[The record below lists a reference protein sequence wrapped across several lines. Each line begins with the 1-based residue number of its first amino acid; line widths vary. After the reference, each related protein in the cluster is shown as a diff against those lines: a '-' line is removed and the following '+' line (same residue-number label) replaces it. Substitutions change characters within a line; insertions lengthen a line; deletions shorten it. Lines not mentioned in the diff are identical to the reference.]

1 MLLLS
6 SYSENDNIINFTA
19 FNNFF
24 RQLWPDLFI
33 FISFVH
39 FSSRKFASRIG
50 ASFSIL
56 MISIYVLNYLLCT
69 FKDMNPDM
77 PRLLRGAELGD
88 VSLLRRM
95 PNVEVL
101 ALRIFSCVV
110 GTFTNIQVHM
120 RMTPRPGTTICGS
133 HKELFR
139 AGIQPATRCTAASCP
154 ATAPTV
160 HINKIRTLGDFAGCR
175 RLRELYVRKNEISDL
190 HEIRHLRRLP
200 ELTSLWLDE
209 NPCTSQP
216 HYRMTVLRNLPNL
229 EKLDNVPVQPD
240 EAVNILVISDVLIHP
255 ALCLVGRV
263 VASAT
268 AGQGVSGSILGS
280 GEVLLGFFRFFK
292 NFSVVARSLE
302 MCPQESYGQYRRQ
315 RSCESSPEREP
326 EPYVA
331 RPPPRHEVH
340 TTYSLLYNW
349 PGSPTRQEDERYE
362 HPAMTRS
369 HYDSCGQMS
378 QRGSGEAWDERAR
391 PDRDRD
397 MPRDKDSACHYSAV
411 MQEHRGFTRRPV
423 ARNSNLLS
431 AVLCLVKE
439 LDYPSL
445 EVAEMAVRYP
455 PPTLRTVA
463 AGATAAEERL
473 VCLEHGQAV
482 LRARRVRDV
491 LAAYPRRGRR
501 ASATCRMDEL
511 ANAQ

>member
-1 MLLLS
+1 MARLTEEMVIARSKQSDL
-6 SYSENDNIINFTA
+6 TA
-19 FNNFF
+19 
-24 RQLWPDLFI
+24 I
-33 FISFVH
+33 
-39 FSSRKFASRIG
+39 KK
-50 ASFSIL
+50 
-56 MISIYVLNYLLCT
+56 LNCW
-69 FKDMNPDM
+69 
-77 PRLLRGAELGD
+77 GAELGD

-101 ALRIFSCVV
+101 ALS
-110 GTFTNIQVHM
+110 
-120 RMTPRPGTTICGS
+120 
-133 HKELFR
+133 
-139 AGIQPATRCTAASCP
+139 
-154 ATAPTV
+154 
-160 HINKIRTLGDFAGCR
+160 INKIRTLGDFAGCR

-240 EAVNILVISDVLIHP
+240 EVQEAMRRGLHIPDSDDEGYP
-255 ALCLVGRV
+255 
-263 VASAT
+263 
-268 AGQGVSGSILGS
+268 QQ
-280 GEVLLGFFRFFK
+280 
-292 NFSVVARSLE
+292 
-302 MCPQESYGQYRRQ
+302 QESYGQYRRQ

-331 RPPPRHEVH
+331 RPPPRHEG
-340 TTYSLLYNW
+340 SDSSEAGAEPGEPARDAQW

-369 HYDSCGQMS
+369 HYDARSPDAGSLRHSLSMHSVKEYGYASNGECRYPAGGVTSPPYHDTYYDRSDRSESCGQMS

-445 EVAEMAVRYP
+445 EVAEMAVR
-455 PPTLRTVA
+455 
-463 AGATAAEERL
+463 
-473 VCLEHGQAV
+473 
-482 LRARRVRDV
+482 
-491 LAAYPRRGRR
+491 
-501 ASATCRMDEL
+501 CRMDEL